1 MPACAPQLGG
11 ARLGS
16 ATSLEPC
23 RNPASQPLR
32 GGPWEA
38 DWGAD
43 AQVRPHCPLITSA
56 GVGEPLASGEPAGRR
71 AAVWLLHSRPWR
83 VRRLGSRDP
92 LVKASGQT
100 TVAVRTPRIGA
111 ERGPSPLQSWPLTVA
126 ERPSRFLFFFNPTP
140 PPSPTRQVRLLQT
153 QIQPWRR
160 TGPEPG
166 QWASPWGRRP
176 RIPSP
181 QPRPCI
187 LNWLLGHWSQQL
199 STPIDSFLTVCPA
212 PLSLSSKQH
221 RPLCGKT
228 EPRKSYTPP
237 TLLGGAVWPNPSL
250 KVPDRKGRGRGTR
263 PRCSSWHPLL
273 SPHLDPLQSETAP
286 QGAGSGVL
294 GSSAPPLS
302 GFLRFWAQSFK
313 GDPGSPASPS

>member
-1 MPACAPQLGG
+1 MPASAPQLGG

-16 ATSLEPC
+16 PTSLEPC

-43 AQVRPHCPLITSA
+43 AQVRPHCRLITSA
-56 GVGEPLASGEPAGRR
+56 GVGEPPASGEPAGRQ

-83 VRRLGSRDP
+83 VRRLASRDP

-126 ERPSRFLFFFNPTP
+126 ERPSRFCFFFLIPLHPTP
-140 PPSPTRQVRLLQT
+140 PPPRQVRLLQT
-153 QIQPWRR
+153 QIQPWR

-166 QWASPWGRRP
+166 QWASPWRRRP

-212 PLSLSSKQH
+212 PLSLSSKQLG
-221 RPLCGKT
+221 PLCGKT

-250 KVPDRKGRGRGTR
+250 KVPDRKGPGRGHKAQVPFTAPSLIPSPGSPSIR
-263 PRCSSWHPLL
+263 NSPTGSRVWGPGFL
-273 SPHLDPLQSETAP
+273 SPSSVWIP
-286 QGAGSGVL
+286 QVL
-294 GSSAPPLS
+294 GSE
-302 GFLRFWAQSFK
+302 F
-313 GDPGSPASPS
+313 